1 MGVVGLMISAAA
13 LGFFL
18 YRLRGHWGDM
28 LRAFQEARYVYLIPA
43 IAMLVVLYALRIAR
57 WRLFLKPIKPVR
69 WLSATSAT
77 MIGFTANNVLP
88 ARLGEV
94 IRPYLLERHEK
105 VGFGRAL
112 ATIGL
117 ARVFDLIG
125 LALLLLFTWAILA
138 ASPRIK
144 ADLTEKPADGVS
156 AGAEDSPS
164 TLQAPQNRGKSKPQQ
179 QEALIRKV
187 WKGGMIVAGMAV
199 VGTCVLLGLA
209 LFPSPILRAGE
220 ACAKVLPEA
229 WRAPLVG
236 LMHSVVETMG
246 FLKNWRGVG
255 LGVAMSFGIWVSQGL
270 STWAIAEG
278 LGLEIGAAGA
288 FLAVLFVSAAVAVPQ
303 GPGFLG
309 TFHLAATLAAEVF
322 AAPTVEAGAFA
333 LLMWLVNIVPV
344 TLAGFAFLAYEG
356 LNLRRLTRESH
367 EMEDEE
373 KEQVEQAI
381 EEGAGKND
389 VE

>member
-1 MGVVGLMISAAA
+1 MGAVGLMISAAA
-13 LGFFL
+13 LMFFL
-18 YRLRGHWGDM
+18 YRLRGEWGEI
-28 LRAFQEARYVYLIPA
+28 LEAFKRARYVYLIPA

-69 WLSATSAT
+69 WFSATSAT

-144 ADLTEKPADGVS
+144 EDLIPASGGGASAADNGRAPA
-156 AGAEDSPS
+156 
-164 TLQAPQNRGKSKPQQ
+164 LQTDRGGGPDAAQQ
-179 QEALIRKV
+179 QESLIRKV

-220 ACAKVLPEA
+220 ACAQVLPEA

-255 LGVAMSFGIWVSQGL
+255 LAVAMSFGVWVSQGL

-322 AAPTVEAGAFA
+322 AASTVEAGAFA
-333 LLMWLVNIVPV
+333 LLMWLVNVVPV
-344 TLAGFAFLAYEG
+344 TLAGFAFLGYEG
-356 LNLRRLTRESH
+356 LNLKKLSEESR
-367 EMEDEE
+367 EMEEE
-373 KEQVEQAI
+373 EEEEIERAI
-381 EEGAGKND
+381 EEQGGGKRK
-389 VE
+389 